1 MNNNPDF
8 LPAPTAPALET
19 PALSPRRLAARRAN
33 AQKCTGPLT
42 PEGKAISR
50 FNALKHVARPPLES
64 NLC

>member
-1 MNNNPDF
+1 MNNNPDS

-42 PEGKAISR
+42 PEGKATSR
-50 FNALKHVARPPLES
+50 FNALKHVTRPAL
-64 NLC
+64 